1 MSSVNTNVGAMVAL
15 MNLNVTQSNLSTTQ
29 NRISTGLKVTGAVD
43 DASNFAIAQGLRS
56 NISAYSAVQSSLSSA
71 SGILSVAIAGATS
84 VSNLLSQINSKAIE
98 ASNPSNTASQ
108 QSILTNDFSSMLK
121 QLNTFISN
129 AVYNGL
135 NLLSAG
141 AQSVNVTST
150 ISGGQLTLTN
160 ASAVSGVSA
169 ALSGGVATT
178 AAALAL
184 LSTIT
189 AQQLVVGSALGTL
202 GAAQNSV
209 NFLSTF
215 TQTLSN
221 AVTQGLGSLVDAN
234 LAQESAKLQSLQVQQ
249 QLGVQAL
256 GIANARPQILL
267 SLFR

>member
-1 MSSVNTNVGAMVAL
+1 MASINTNVGAQVAL
-15 MNLNVTQSNLSTTQ
+15 VNLSTTQFNLNTTQ
-29 NRISTGLKVTGAVD
+29 NRISTGLKVTGPVD
-43 DASNFAIAQGLRS
+43 DAADFAIAQGLRS
-56 NISAYSAVQSSLSSA
+56 NINAFSAVQQSLSSA
-71 SGILSVAIAGATS
+71 TGVLSVAIAGATS
-84 VSNLLSQINSKAIE
+84 VSNLLSAINSTAIQ

-108 QSILTNDFSSMLK
+108 QSILANNFNAQLS
-121 QLNTFISN
+121 QLNTFINN

-135 NLLSAG
+135 NLLSANS
-141 AQSVNVTST
+141 ASVTITST

-160 ASAVSGVSA
+160 ASSLSGVSA
-169 ALSGGVATT
+169 ALSSGVGTT

-189 AQQLVVGSALGTL
+189 AQELVVGTGLGTL
-202 GAAQNSV
+202 GASQNSV

-215 TQTLSN
+215 TQALSN
-221 AVTQGLGSLVDAN
+221 SVTQGLGSLVDAN

>member
-1 MSSVNTNVGAMVAL
+1 MTSVNTNIGALVAL
-15 MNLNVTQSNLSTTQ
+15 QNLQQTQFNLNRTQ
-29 NRISTGLKVTGAVD
+29 NQVSTGLRISSPLD
-43 DASNFAIAQGLRS
+43 DAANFAIAQGLRS
-56 NISAYSAVQSSLSSA
+56 NINAYTAVQQSLSSA
-71 SGILSVAIAGATS
+71 TGILSVAIAGATS
-84 VSNLLSQINSKAIE
+84 VSNLLSQINTTAIE

-108 QSILTNDFSSMLK
+108 QSILSANFTAQLA

-129 AVYNGL
+129 SVYNGL

-141 AQSVNVTST
+141 AANVTITST
-150 ISGGQLTLTN
+150 ISGGQLTIAA
-160 ASAVSGVSA
+160 ASGLSQVSA
-169 ALSGGVATT
+169 ALAGGVTTT

-189 AQQLVVGSALGTL
+189 AQQLVVGTALGTL
-202 GAAQNSV
+202 GSSQNSI
-209 NFLSTF
+209 NFLTTF

-234 LAQESAKLQSLQVQQ
+234 LAQASAQLQAEQVQQ

-256 GIANARPQILL
+256 SIANARPQVLL

>member
-1 MSSVNTNVGAMVAL
+1 MASINTNVGAMVAL
-15 MNLNVTQSNLSTTQ
+15 QNLTSTQSNLTITQ
-29 NRISTGLKVTGAVD
+29 NRISTGLRVTGPVD
-43 DASNFAIAQGLRS
+43 DAANFAIAQGLRS
-56 NISAYSAVQSSLSSA
+56 NIQAFTAVQGSLSSA
-71 SGILSVAIAGATS
+71 TGVLSVAIAGATS
-84 VSNLLSQINSKAIE
+84 VSNLLSQVNSKAIE

-108 QSILTNDFSSMLK
+108 QSILANDFKSMLT
-121 QLNTFISN
+121 QLNTFIANS
-129 AVYNGL
+129 VYNGL

-141 AQSVNVTST
+141 AGNISITST
-150 ISGGQLTLTN
+150 ITGGQLTIQN
-160 ASAVSGVSA
+160 ASSLAGVSA

-184 LSTIT
+184 LSAVT
-189 AQQLVVGSALGTL
+189 AQELVVGTALGTL
-202 GAAQNSV
+202 GGAQTSL

-215 TQTLSN
+215 TQSLSN
-221 AVTQGLGSLVDAN
+221 AVTSGLGSLVDAN

>member
-1 MSSVNTNVGAMVAL
+1 MTSVNTNVGAQVAL
-15 MNLNVTQSNLSTTQ
+15 FNLQSTQYNLNTTQ

-43 DASNFAIAQGLRS
+43 DAATFAIAQGLRT
-56 NISAYSAVQSSLSSA
+56 NLQAFNAVQQSLSSA
-71 SGILSVAIAGATS
+71 TGILSVAIAGATS
-84 VSNLLSQINSKAIE
+84 VSNLLAQINTTAIS

-108 QSILTNDFSSMLK
+108 QSILSANFTAQLQ

-129 AVYNGL
+129 SVYNGL

-141 AQSVNVTST
+141 AASVTITST
-150 ISGGQLTLTN
+150 ISGGQLTISN
-160 ASAVSGVSA
+160 ASALSGVST
-169 ALSGGVATT
+169 ALSSGVATT

-184 LSTIT
+184 LTAVT
-189 AQQLVVGSALGTL
+189 AQQLVAGTALGTL
-202 GAAQNSV
+202 GASQTSV
-209 NFLSTF
+209 NFLTTF

-221 AVTQGLGSLVDAN
+221 AVSQGLGSLVDAN
-234 LAQESAKLQSLQVQQ
+234 LAAESAKLQSLQVQQ

>member
-1 MSSVNTNVGAMVAL
+1 MTSVNTNVGAQVAL
-15 MNLNVTQSNLSTTQ
+15 FNLQSTQYNLNTTQ

-43 DASNFAIAQGLRS
+43 DAATFAIAQGLRT
-56 NISAYSAVQSSLSSA
+56 NLTAFNAVQQSLSSA
-71 SGILSVAIAGATS
+71 TGILSVAIAGATS
-84 VSNLLSQINSKAIE
+84 VSNLLAQINTTAIS

-108 QSILTNDFSSMLK
+108 QSILQANFTAQLQ

-129 AVYNGL
+129 SVYNGL

-141 AQSVNVTST
+141 SGSVTITST
-150 ISGGQLTLTN
+150 ISGGQLTISN
-160 ASAVSGVSA
+160 ASTLAGVST
-169 ALSGGVATT
+169 ALSRGVTTT

-184 LSTIT
+184 LTAIS
-189 AQQLVVGSALGTL
+189 AQQLVAGNALGTL
-202 GAAQNSV
+202 GASQTSV
-209 NFLSTF
+209 NFLTTF

-234 LAQESAKLQSLQVQQ
+234 LAAESAKLQALQVQQ

-256 GIANARPQILL
+256 GIANARPQVLL

>member
-15 MNLNVTQSNLSTTQ
+15 SDLTAIQSNLQNTQ
-29 NRISTGLKVTGAVD
+29 NRIATGLRVTSPVD
-43 DASNFAIAQGLRS
+43 NAADFAIAQGLRS
-56 NISAYSAVQSSLSSA
+56 NINAFTAVQQSLSSA
-71 SGILSVAIAGATS
+71 TGILSVAIAGATS
-84 VSNLLSQINSKAIE
+84 VSNLLATIQSTAIQ

-108 QSILTNDFSSMLK
+108 QSILKNNFTAQLQ

-141 AQSVNVTST
+141 ASNVTITST
-150 ISGGQLTLTN
+150 ITGGQLTIQN
-160 ASAVSGVSA
+160 ASTLSAVSS

-184 LSTIT
+184 LTTIS
-189 AQQLVVGSALGTL
+189 AQQLIVSTALGTL
-202 GAAQNSV
+202 GAAQNSI
-209 NFLSTF
+209 NFLETF

-234 LAQESAKLQSLQVQQ
+234 LAQESAKLQALQVQQ

-256 GIANARPQILL
+256 SIANARPQILL

>member
-1 MSSVNTNVGAMVAL
+1 MTSVNTKIGALVAL
-15 MNLNVTQSNLSTTQ
+15 QNLQQTQFNLNRTQ
-29 NRISTGLKVTGAVD
+29 NQVSTGLRISSPLD
-43 DASNFAIAQGLRS
+43 DAANFAIAQGLRS
-56 NISAYSAVQSSLSSA
+56 NINAYTAVQQSLSSA
-71 SGILSVAIAGATS
+71 TGILSVAIAGATS
-84 VSNLLSQINSKAIE
+84 VSNLLSQINTTAIE

-108 QSILTNDFSSMLK
+108 QSILSANFTAQLA

-129 AVYNGL
+129 SVYNGL

-141 AQSVNVTST
+141 AANVTITST
-150 ISGGQLTLTN
+150 ISGGQLTIAA
-160 ASAVSGVSA
+160 ASGLSQVSA
-169 ALSGGVATT
+169 ALAGGVTTT

-189 AQQLVVGSALGTL
+189 AQQLVVGTALGTL
-202 GAAQNSV
+202 GSSQNSI
-209 NFLSTF
+209 NFLTTF

-234 LAQESAKLQSLQVQQ
+234 LAQASAQLQAEQVQQ

-256 GIANARPQILL
+256 SIANARPQVLL

>member
-1 MSSVNTNVGAMVAL
+1 MASINTNVGAQVAL
-15 MNLNVTQSNLSTTQ
+15 VNLSTTQYNLNVTQ
-29 NRISTGLKVTGAVD
+29 NRISTGLKVTGPVD
-43 DASNFAIAQGLRS
+43 DAADFAIAQGLRS
-56 NISAYSAVQSSLSSA
+56 NINAFSAVQQSLSSA
-71 SGILSVAIAGATS
+71 TGVLSVAIAGATS
-84 VSNLLSQINSKAIE
+84 VSNLLSSINSTAIQ

-108 QSILTNDFSSMLK
+108 QSILANNFNAQLS
-121 QLNTFISN
+121 QLNTFINN

-141 AQSVNVTST
+141 AQSVTITST
-150 ISGGQLTLTN
+150 ISGGQLTLANVSTL
-160 ASAVSGVSA
+160 SGVSA
-169 ALSGGVATT
+169 ALSSGVGTT

-189 AQQLVVGSALGTL
+189 AQQLVVGTGLGSL
-202 GAAQNSV
+202 GADQNSV

-215 TQTLSN
+215 TQSLSN
-221 AVTQGLGSLVDAN
+221 SVTQGLGSLVDAN

-256 GIANARPQILL
+256 GIANARPQVLL

>member
-1 MSSVNTNVGAMVAL
+1 
-15 MNLNVTQSNLSTTQ
+15 
-29 NRISTGLKVTGAVD
+29 
-43 DASNFAIAQGLRS
+43 
-56 NISAYSAVQSSLSSA
+56 
-71 SGILSVAIAGATS
+71 
-84 VSNLLSQINSKAIE
+84 VSNLLSSINSTAIQ

-108 QSILTNDFSSMLK
+108 QSILANNFNAQLS

-141 AQSVNVTST
+141 AQSVTITST

-160 ASAVSGVSA
+160 ASSLSGVSA
-169 ALSGGVATT
+169 ALSGGVGTT

-189 AQQLVVGSALGTL
+189 AQQLVVGTGLGTL

-215 TQTLSN
+215 TQSLSN
-221 AVTQGLGSLVDAN
+221 SVSQGLGSLVDAN
-234 LAQESAKLQSLQVQQ
+234 LAQESARLQSLQVQQ

-256 GIANARPQILL
+256 GIANARPQVLL

>member
-1 MSSVNTNVGAMVAL
+1 MTSVNTNVGAQVAL
-15 MNLNVTQSNLSTTQ
+15 QNLQQTQYNLNSTQ
-29 NRISTGLKVTGAVD
+29 NRISTGFRINNPVD
-43 DASNFAIAQGLRS
+43 DAANFAIAQGLRT
-56 NISAYSAVQSSLSSA
+56 NLQAFSAVQQSLSSA
-71 SGILSVAIAGATS
+71 TGILSVAIAGATS
-84 VSNLLSQINSKAIE
+84 VSNLLAQINTTAIS

-108 QSILTNDFSSMLK
+108 QSILSANFTAQLA

-129 AVYNGL
+129 SIYNGL

-141 AQSVNVTST
+141 AASVTITST
-150 ISGGQLTLTN
+150 ISGGQLTITN
-160 ASAVSGVSA
+160 ASGLSGVSA
-169 ALSGGVATT
+169 ALSSGVGTT

-184 LSTIT
+184 LTAVT
-189 AQQLVVGSALGTL
+189 AQQLVTGTALGTL
-202 GAAQNSV
+202 GSSQNSV
-209 NFLSTF
+209 NFLTTF

-234 LAQESAKLQSLQVQQ
+234 LAQESAKLQALQVQQ